1 VSTSPRDDVG
11 DIRAARGVGH
21 RRRSARYPAAS
32 LSQTIAFVRGIEAR
46 RTDGTTAEAIARATG
61 YRNIRTRSFSARL
74 SSARQFGL
82 LGMHRGIYTLTE
94 RGRALAKPTEA
105 DDKGSLMLQAFLA
118 PPLYAEL
125 ALSLAG
131 RPLPDAAALASR
143 LERGHEIAP
152 AARERAAEVFLAS
165 AREAG
170 VVDSENVLR
179 LGDGGGTEVVRGRSA
194 LASGAGRVVRD
205 PSAPRRRQVVAVVDP
220 CAGIDDAV
228 QLRAPG
234 GSARGPD
241 PRRRRSR
248 AGMTMHA
255 WPRPLVP
262 CGLLALA
269 SYRSRPSR
277 FAAAGL

>member
-194 LASGAGRVVRD
+194 LASGAGREVR
-205 PSAPRRRQVVAVVDP
+205 ATL
-220 CAGIDDAV
+220 
-228 QLRAPG
+228 QLHGADQGKQLEIRAPA
-234 GSARGPD
+234 SMT
-241 PRRRRSR
+241 RSSFER
-248 AGMTMHA
+248 
-255 WPRPLVP
+255 LVA
-262 CGLLALA
+262 ALEVLI
-269 SYRSRPSR
+269 RVDDVPEPE
-277 FAAAGL
+277 